1 MNTTSESLASIR
13 KLRADKKFVAKSMYP
28 GAPDEKIRLRC
39 EASVNRLLDDVLV
52 LLARDASKDVIFG
65 RAKEMLDEFSEEDTE
80 EHEQADTYVGEL
92 MRAIGIDDWTDF
104 I

>member
-1 MNTTSESLASIR
+1 MNTTPQSLAAIQ
-13 KLRADKKFVAKSMYP
+13 KLRTKKKFIAESMYP
-28 GAPDEKIRLRC
+28 GAPDEEIRVRC
-39 EASVNRLLDDVLV
+39 ESSVNLFLNDVLA
-52 LLARDASKDVIFG
+52 LLARDASKDEILA
-65 RAKEMLDEFSEEDTE
+65 RAKEMLDSFAEEDTE

>member
-1 MNTTSESLASIR
+1 MNTTPESLAAIR
-13 KLRADKKFVAKSMYP
+13 KLRADKKFVAESMYP
-28 GAPDEKIRLRC
+28 GGPDEEIRLRC
-39 EASVNRLLDDVLV
+39 EASVDRFLDDILV
-52 LLARDASKDVIFG
+52 LLARDASKEEILA
-65 RAKEMLDEFSEEDTE
+65 RAKEMLNEFSEEDTE